1 MPHRSAK
8 FRGACEGCNWPVV
21 VNSVMRDLQL
31 GIYDVLRSVVVLRL
45 QVFAAALHPGEGMDS

>member
-31 GIYDVLRSVVVLRL
+31 GIYEVLRSVVVLRL
-45 QVFAAALHPGEGMDS
+45 AGFRRGFTPW